1 MHGEV
6 FMKNLTV
13 YAVDAIDHLVQPDEF
28 DDVTPES
35 SALTILT
42 DFKNHRPHV
51 VEAHIPAVEAAELM
65 HQENINFKLV
75 VDKHNEFIGLISIED
90 LSDQS
95 ILLTQVANGMH
106 RDEVLVADLMHHRDA
121 VRAIN
126 YEEFRRSSVADI
138 IYTLQRHGQQYYIV
152 VDRDQHH
159 IRGVVSSTEISRRL
173 HAPIYVER
181 QPSVADILSIAR
193 G

>member
-51 VEAHIPAVEAAELM
+51 VEAHIPAVEAAESM

>member
-1 MHGEV
+1 
-6 FMKNLTV
+6 MKNLTV

-42 DFKNHRPHV
+42 DFRNHRPHV
-51 VEAHIPAVEAAELM
+51 VEAHISAVEAAELM
-65 HQENINFKLV
+65 HQESVSFKLV
-75 VDKHNEFIGLISIED
+75 VDSRNEFVGLISTED
-90 LSDQS
+90 LSEQS
-95 ILLTQVANGMH
+95 ILLTQVAGGMR
-106 RDEVLVADLMHHRDA
+106 RDEVLVADLMHHRESI
-121 VRAIN
+121 RAIN
-126 YEEFRRSSVADI
+126 YDEFKRSSVADI

-159 IRGVVSSTEISRRL
+159 IRGVVSSSEISRRL
-173 HAPIYVER
+173 HAPIFVER
-181 QPSVADILSIAR
+181 QPSVADILSIVR

>member
-1 MHGEV
+1 
-6 FMKNLTV
+6 MKNLTV

>member
-1 MHGEV
+1 
-6 FMKNLTV
+6 MKNLTV
-13 YAVDAIDHLVQPDEF
+13 YTVDAIDHLVQPDEF

-35 SALTILT
+35 SALIILT
-42 DFKNHRPHV
+42 DFKDHRPHV
-51 VEAHIPAVEAAELM
+51 VEAHITAVEAADLM

-75 VDKHNEFIGLISIED
+75 VDRHNEFVGLISIED

-95 ILLTQVANGMH
+95 ILLTQVANGSR
-106 RDEVLVADLMHHRDA
+106 RDEVLVADLMHHRESI
-121 VRAIN
+121 RAIN
-126 YEEFRRSSVADI
+126 YDEFKRSSVADI

-173 HAPIYVER
+173 HAPVYVER
-181 QPSVADILSIAR
+181 QPSVADILFLAR